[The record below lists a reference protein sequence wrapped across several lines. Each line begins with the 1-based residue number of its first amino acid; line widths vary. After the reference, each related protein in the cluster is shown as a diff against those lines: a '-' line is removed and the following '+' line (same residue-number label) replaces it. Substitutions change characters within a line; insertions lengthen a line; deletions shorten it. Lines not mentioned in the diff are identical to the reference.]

1 MKFAPLTLPFPG
13 TLGGHGTAINW
24 PNFSIVSQGT
34 GRSRRGRERE
44 WQSVEQSEHTQH
56 LLINFSVLR
65 GHSS

>member
-24 PNFSIVSQGT
+24 PNFSIVVSQGT

-44 WQSVEQSEHTQH
+44 WPVSGAVRT
-56 LLINFSVLR
+56 
-65 GHSS
+65 

>member
-24 PNFSIVSQGT
+24 PNFSIVVSQGT

-44 WQSVEQSEHTQH
+44 WPVSGAVRTHTTFV
-56 LLINFSVLR
+56 N
-65 GHSS
+65 